1 MVIQF
6 IPVAVRIGQ
15 IVYRIV
21 TTSNRFPKTTKVLR
35 QQGALSGA
43 QHGAGLGAF
52 VANVEYYYEQ
62 ASEQAGNIVGLPE
75 KVQQRTNYRQQKAR
89 GKVFCPPSRRRFRKG
104 NYNRFSRR

>member
-1 MVIQF
+1 MVLQF

-15 IVYRIV
+15 IVYRIA
-21 TTSNRFPKTTKVLR
+21 TASNKFPKTTQVLK

-62 ASEQAGNIVGLPE
+62 ASEQAGNIIGLPE
-75 KVQQRTNYRQQKAR
+75 KIQQRTGYRQQKAR
-89 GKVFCPPSRRRFRKG
+89 NKVFCPPRSRRFRKR
-104 NYNRFSRR
+104 NYYRASRR